1 MNVIEKEIIKSIY
14 QYRSITLDQ
23 IKTYL
28 GGSEEVVEQLIS
40 SGYII
45 ENRHEELI
53 YYFLTAKGVH
63 QAKDILRLKKK
74 KREKASR
81 GYVTAS
87 KLSFK
92 PRIARHQLGVAEFMF
107 QFHQQFP
114 HLTSET
120 FEFLDGGVLR
130 EDIKQHASPDG
141 WLRIGDFEIFLEI
154 DRGTETQPAIR
165 EKMRNYTRF
174 IQSRCY
180 LKEQRNIIIL
190 FCYLDNP
197 TERRKKMI
205 MNCAVEGLDLNLK
218 DEFDFVMGDME
229 RCLTFLKEEV
239 VYPMNPASLR
249 KSQERMMTRLPHT
262 LEPYLRFKLYNTDYR
277 NNVALDQTKRHYYII
292 DLTTQRASRLAT
304 LNLLEEQLRSVLF
317 RDQTHF
323 VIHSDRDDQID
334 ELKKLYPNITHHPYA
349 IFLHTSQLKDFQENP
364 LSFF

>member
-1 MNVIEKEIIKSIY
+1 MNLIEKEIIKNIY

-28 GGSEEVVEQLIS
+28 GGSEEEVAQLIT
-40 SGYII
+40 SGYIT
-45 ENRHEELI
+45 ENTHEELI
-53 YYFLTAKGVH
+53 YYFLTGKGAH
-63 QAKDILRLKKK
+63 KAKDLFRIKKK
-74 KREKASR
+74 KRMEGSR

-107 QFHQQFP
+107 QFHQRFP
-114 HLTSET
+114 NLTKDV

-130 EDIKQHASPDG
+130 EDIKKHASPDG
-141 WLRIGDFEIFLEI
+141 WIRVGDIEIFLEI

-165 EKMRNYTRF
+165 EKMKNYVRF
-174 IQSRCY
+174 AESQSYQQDR
-180 LKEQRNIIIL
+180 KIIIL

-205 MNCAVEGLDLNLK
+205 MNCAVEGLDLKLK
-218 DEFDFVMGDME
+218 DSFDFVMGDME

-239 VYPMNPASLR
+239 IYPMNPASLR
-249 KSQERMMTRLPHT
+249 KSQERMMARLPHT

-277 NNVALDQTKRHYYII
+277 NNVALDQTKRHYYFI
-292 DLTTQRASRLAT
+292 DLTTQRASRFAT

-323 VIHSDRDDQID
+323 VIHSDRYEQID
-334 ELKKLYPNITHHPYA
+334 ELKKLYPNITNHPYA

-364 LSFF
+364 LSFY